1 MLVVVDQ
8 NADALSRLPSGD
20 DASFDREEGA
30 DDVDIVCAINALE
43 SQIKPTDSKLM
54 KTESMKDPVL
64 AQVMRYVKEGWPY
77 KMNADNPAGKFR
89 KLSESLSTC
98 HGCLLCGSR
107 LVIPSNLRQGILQI
121 LHTSHLGM
129 QRMKQ
134 LARTAVFWPG
144 IDNDIVDM
152 CRGCVTCAEHQN
164 APPRSPVHPWI
175 LPEKPW
181 SRLHIDHAINFM
193 GQNWLVVT
201 DAYTKYPCIHSTTS
215 VSSKSTIDLL
225 EEDFAHFGYP
235 HSIVS
240 DNATS
245 FTSEEFQTFCKD
257 KGIVHHPA
265 TNGAAERL
273 IQTF

>member
-1 MLVVVDQ
+1 M
-8 NADALSRLPSGD
+8 
-20 DASFDREEGA
+20 
-30 DDVDIVCAINALE
+30 DIVCAINALE
-43 SQIKPTDSKLM
+43 TQIKPTDSKLM

-98 HGCLLCGSR
+98 HGCLLYGSR
-107 LVIPSNLRQGILQI
+107 LVIPSSLRQRILQI
-121 LHTSHLGM
+121 LHISHLGM

-181 SRLHIDHAINFM
+181 SRLHIDHAINFY
-193 GQNWLVVT
+193 G
-201 DAYTKYPCIHSTTS
+201 
-215 VSSKSTIDLL
+215 SK
-225 EEDFAHFGYP
+225 
-235 HSIVS
+235 
-240 DNATS
+240 
-245 FTSEEFQTFCKD
+245 
-257 KGIVHHPA
+257 
-265 TNGAAERL
+265 L
-273 IQTF
+273 IGGN